1 MAEDFLNKWN
11 RKMCKCG
18 ITSEAKQKYAKL
30 CTFWKFCDKIDAIRN
45 NIKEV
50 NLMEIKKDMRI
61 GELLEVA
68 PEKAEILLEA
78 GMHCL
83 GCPASQA
90 ETLEEACE
98 VHGINVDELIERLN
112 A

>member
-1 MAEDFLNKWN
+1 MVINKDT
-11 RKMCKCG
+11 K
-18 ITSEAKQKYAKL
+18 
-30 CTFWKFCDKIDAIRN
+30 
-45 NIKEV
+45 
-50 NLMEIKKDMRI
+50 I
-61 GELLEVA
+61 GEIIENA
-68 PEKAEILLEA
+68 PEKAELLLEA

-98 VHGINVDELIERLN
+98 VHGIDVEELVIKLK